1 MFRKSPG
8 FVSRKAVI
16 SGLLAAA
23 LSTSALAYQPPST
36 GLGQPWPNATDVSVS
51 PHYHV
56 YVFIRDGIRYIQV
69 NDLSG
74 TVHGAVA
81 IADREV
87 LILPVGVD
95 SQYVTTSQGST
106 QAAGATGASSAET
119 VYSDSSTQITATPVR
134 TGVVQLNVTTPDTCT
149 GFDCTGAVV
158 TRIGN

>member
-1 MFRKSPG
+1 MFRKSHG
-8 FVSRKAVI
+8 LVSRKAVM
-16 SGLLAAA
+16 SALLVTV
-23 LSTSALAYQPPST
+23 LSTSAFAYQPPST
-36 GLGQPWPNATDVSVS
+36 GLGQSWPNATDVSVS

-74 TVHGAVA
+74 NVRGAVA
-81 IADREV
+81 VADHEV

-95 SQYVTTSQGST
+95 SQYVTTSQASN
-106 QAAGATGASSAET
+106 QAASATGASSAET

-134 TGVVQLNVTTPDTCT
+134 TGVVQLNVTTSDTCT